1 MKRKVLISSDNHEA
15 DEFTERINRRI
26 LIPKDTNEI
35 EKSFADELK
44 ELHLSMMTNRP
55 RERGN
60 SVYDS
65 FPDDVKETIEL
76 AQIIT
81 ETAYMSMFAVHPV
94 MENLIFAHSKTGKV
108 RISVEEWI
116 EIQRRRIKHKLVVF
130 YHEGVWSGDREELFH
145 EGLYLEEE
153 YEEGD

>member
-1 MKRKVLISSDNHEA
+1 MKRKILISSDNHEA

-26 LIPKDTNEI
+26 LIPIDGNET

-44 ELHLSMMTNRP
+44 ELHLSMINSPTQ
-55 RERGN
+55 RGGN
-60 SVYDS
+60 VYDS

-94 MENLIFAHSKTGKV
+94 MENLIFAHSRTGKV
-108 RISVEEWI
+108 KISVEEWI
-116 EIQRRRIKHKLVVF
+116 EIQRRRLKQRLVVF